1 MVINTNVASLF
12 AENAVSNT
20 TNSLYKL
27 EQELSTGYQI
37 NTPGDNPSGL
47 AIATLMS
54 GELGGITA
62 AVGNG
67 NQALNLLQT
76 ANGGIQN
83 DVQIVTQ
90 IQQLATQGANST
102 ETTQNQQQLQ
112 NEITSLISQLDNNA
126 KSINYNQQTLLN
138 GNYSAKVASVSITT
152 VAVSLGA
159 DSANAASGS
168 YSVAFQYSTA
178 AGDFIATLSQGAT
191 TLGTV
196 TLASTVSSTSSAPV
210 TVQFVQG
217 TSSDSGSVSI
227 NASFTPVSVAGTS
240 VATVAGFSVVA
251 ATNPLSF
258 QVGPSDHS
266 YNRVQTYLGQFN
278 SVTLG
283 LNNLT
288 VVGSSTAQTGNAEYA
303 INLAQNALSILTN
316 AQGQIGAQQDQL
328 TYTIQNLQTENTNLQ
343 AARSTIMDANMAN
356 VSSNFAREQILQQ
369 TGLQALAAAN
379 QMPGLVLKLL
389 G

>member
-1 MVINTNVASLF
+1 
-12 AENAVSNT
+12 
-20 TNSLYKL
+20 
-27 EQELSTGYQI
+27 
-37 NTPGDNPSGL
+37 
-47 AIATLMS
+47 
-54 GELGGITA
+54 
-62 AVGNG
+62 
-67 NQALNLLQT
+67 
-76 ANGGIQN
+76 
-83 DVQIVTQ
+83 
-90 IQQLATQGANST
+90 
-102 ETTQNQQQLQ
+102 
-112 NEITSLISQLDNNA
+112 
-126 KSINYNQQTLLN
+126 
-138 GNYSAKVASVSITT
+138 
-152 VAVSLGA
+152 
-159 DSANAASGS
+159 
-168 YSVAFQYSTA
+168 
-178 AGDFIATLSQGAT
+178 
-191 TLGTV
+191 
-196 TLASTVSSTSSAPV
+196 
-210 TVQFVQG
+210 G